1 MTRTSRDVWKDLDIV
16 EKKLE
21 TSTDSRERQALIL
34 EIRNLLRE
42 AEILMPRG
50 HDDSKT

>member
-1 MTRTSRDVWKDLDIV
+1 MARTSRDVWKDLDIV

-21 TSTDSRERQALIL
+21 ASTDSRERQALIL

-50 HDDSKT
+50 HDDSKA